1 MLLHQ
6 TSVVEV
12 RDCKGQVSFASIVTK
27 AKNVDATALGDKR
40 RPSIRVEWWDAMILQ
55 KRNVFSV
62 LRPLAI
68 IRYMPELRTHALNP
82 MEAYLQ
88 RTYNNQNRLD
98 YDTFVQLVRSLIETG
113 EIQTV
118 RSRMVSDKIA
128 QLLARFELACEQY
141 FQWSLFKGRVSVL
154 VLMTEAQRLARG

>member
-6 TSVVEV
+6 TSIVEV
-12 RDCKGQVSFASIVTK
+12 RDCRGQVSFASIITRG
-27 AKNVDATALGDKR
+27 KNIPIAANGDKR
-40 RPSIRVEWWDAMILQ
+40 RPNIRVEWWDAMILR
-55 KRNVFSV
+55 KRNLFSAM
-62 LRPLAI
+62 RPLAI
-68 IRYMPELRTHALNP
+68 IRYMPELPTSGLDP
-82 MEAYLQ
+82 IEEFIQ
-88 RTYNNQNRLD
+88 RTYNSQNKLD

-128 QLLARFELACEQY
+128 QLLARFALVCEQY
-141 FQWSLFKGRVSVL
+141 FEWSLFKGRVSVL